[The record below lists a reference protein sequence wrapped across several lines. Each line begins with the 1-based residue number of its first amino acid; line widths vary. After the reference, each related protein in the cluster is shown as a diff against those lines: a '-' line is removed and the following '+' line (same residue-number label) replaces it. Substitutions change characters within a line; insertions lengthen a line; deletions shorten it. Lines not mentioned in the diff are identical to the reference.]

1 MLVTDNLMILIA
13 ASYSTLVVCNDGL
26 VAFPKPRFT
35 SAMPAYDG
43 SGDHS
48 AITVEPRRT
57 AKCTAARSSFAQAP
71 SAENRNGTGP
81 ASRQLQEKAGG
92 RYAVGPVLQPPARG
106 SGSVAILGTGCRR
119 KQERAAVHL
128 AVRIC

>member
-1 MLVTDNLMILIA
+1 
-13 ASYSTLVVCNDGL
+13 VVCNDGL

-81 ASRQLQEKAGG
+81 ASRQLQDRADGVTPAGLFSCPEIARRASDAG
-92 RYAVGPVLQPPARG
+92 ACPIQPR
-106 SGSVAILGTGCRR
+106 
-119 KQERAAVHL
+119 H
-128 AVRIC
+128 

>member
-1 MLVTDNLMILIA
+1 MLVTHNLMILIA

-35 SAMPAYDG
+35 SARPAYDG

-48 AITVEPRRT
+48 AITVEPSRT

-92 RYAVGPVLQPPARG
+92 VAPAGFSLGLLGNCATGVCRG
-106 SGSVAILGTGCRR
+106 C
-119 KQERAAVHL
+119 K
-128 AVRIC
+128 

>member
-1 MLVTDNLMILIA
+1 MLVTHNLMILIA

-48 AITVEPRRT
+48 AITAKPMRT
-57 AKCTAARSSFAQAP
+57 VKCTAARSSFAQAP

-81 ASRQLQEKAGG
+81 ASKRKGRRRGARRLFSWFAWILRDWGRSGLQIDATPLWAGKSDG
-92 RYAVGPVLQPPARG
+92 A
-106 SGSVAILGTGCRR
+106 
-119 KQERAAVHL
+119 
-128 AVRIC
+128 